1 MKLLYLSTIIG
12 KILKDLGKFP
22 KSFIFIN
29 FLSYIPN
36 GKCIG
41 GIITVINNHS
51 NESRY
56 KEWKWFQYEDGAM
69 FNDKDY
75 VIDMLSDFV
84 RQLKV

>member
-1 MKLLYLSTIIG
+1 MKKRE
-12 KILKDLGKFP
+12 KILIIQDEDI
-22 KSFIFIN
+22 SVYN
-29 FLSYIPN
+29 EDFLSYIPN

-56 KEWKWFQYEDGAM
+56 KEWKWFQYEDGTM